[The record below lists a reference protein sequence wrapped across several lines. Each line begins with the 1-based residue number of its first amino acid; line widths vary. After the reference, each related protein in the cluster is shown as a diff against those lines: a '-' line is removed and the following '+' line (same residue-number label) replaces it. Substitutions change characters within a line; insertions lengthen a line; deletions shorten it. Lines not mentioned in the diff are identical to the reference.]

1 MNWTHFLVWVAG
13 LYALYYL
20 AIVLIDLA
28 GGSRIPAEQHTTQ
41 ELTFSESVP
50 PAQLQHEAVTEKT
63 VNSSTTA
70 TAAKRKAEPEVIAS
84 GGVGF
89 SELFRLAK
97 QEAIIYTQSVS
108 F

>member
-1 MNWTHFLVWVAG
+1 MNWTHFLLWVAA

-20 AIVLIDLA
+20 AVVLIDLA
-28 GGSRIPAEQHTTQ
+28 GGNRKPAEHHTTQ
-41 ELTFSESVP
+41 ELTFSENVA
-50 PAQLQHEAVTEKT
+50 PAQLQHKPAVSAAHNP
-63 VNSSTTA
+63 V
-70 TAAKRKAEPEVIAS
+70 AAKRKAEPEVIAS

-89 SELFRLAK
+89 NELFRLAK

>member
-1 MNWTHFLVWVAG
+1 MNWTHFLLWVAG

-20 AIVLIDLA
+20 AIVCIDLA
-28 GGSRIPAEQHTTQ
+28 GSRRMPVDHHAAK
-41 ELTFSESVP
+41 ELTFSESII
-50 PAQLQHEAVTEKT
+50 PAQLQQDTP
-63 VNSSTTA
+63 
-70 TAAKRKAEPEVIAS
+70 AAKNVNGGNLNNAAKIKAEPEVMAS